1 MEKSKKTLLRNKIQH
16 IVFIAYLLIRRT
28 LHVGWSKNDNKTQQ
42 LRSLPNFFKEIDGP
56 RQSRGRR
63 HRLSTAL
70 GIAAGAVLCDMRS
83 YEAIFDWAASLS
95 QISKEHFH
103 FRCRYD
109 KGQYTVPR
117 LSIIRDIL
125 TPAGLYRLE

>member
-1 MEKSKKTLLRNKIQH
+1 MRGSISENPLAPSI
-16 IVFIAYLLIRRT
+16 LLIRT

-42 LRSLPNFFKEIDGP
+42 LHSLSNFFKEIDGP

-103 FRCRYD
+103 FHFRYD